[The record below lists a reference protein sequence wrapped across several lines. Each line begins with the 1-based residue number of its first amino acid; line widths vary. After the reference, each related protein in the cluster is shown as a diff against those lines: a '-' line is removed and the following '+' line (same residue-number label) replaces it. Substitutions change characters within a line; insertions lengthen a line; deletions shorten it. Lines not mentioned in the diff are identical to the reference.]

1 MTKIRPTTKK
11 WTLEKHEFY
20 AVYHYAQQY
29 ESLLSKRAELKNT
42 LIRAVEYDGMPHSKD
57 PGDPTGRNAAKIAEL
72 DAKISAIEESAAE
85 AGGDLQEW
93 LLYGVTHETSYEYLR
108 VKGIPC
114 GKNIYYDMRRKFYYL
129 LAQKI

>member
-1 MTKIRPTTKK
+1 MTKIRPTTKH

-29 ESLLSKRAELKNT
+29 ERLLAKRAELKNT
-42 LIRAVEYDGMPHSKD
+42 LIRAVETDGMPHSKE
-57 PGDPTGRNAAKIAEL
+57 PGDPTGSKAAKIADL
-72 DAKISAIEESAAE
+72 DQKIRVIEEAASE

-108 VKGIPC
+108 AKGIPC
-114 GKNIYYDMRRKFYYL
+114 GKNIYYDRRRKFYYL